1 MRHALT
7 SRLVALVVA
16 QAVGGAGTTRPSRTA
31 KSRSLTRAWDDRM
44 FSRLAAAVVGSTA
57 LLGTPEPVGAEEDL
71 KALGRQLAQE
81 CAPCHRL
88 DGVDTG
94 IPPIAGLEPD
104 YFVETMS
111 LYKNGHRHNPV
122 MVSVAQSLDDRQIR
136 ALALYLGALPKPE
149 PFSGTEKKSRK
160 R

>member
-1 MRHALT
+1 MR
-7 SRLVALVVA
+7 
-16 QAVGGAGTTRPSRTA
+16 
-31 KSRSLTRAWDDRM
+31 
-44 FSRLAAAVVGSTA
+44 SRLAAAVAA
-57 LLGTPEPVGAEEDL
+57 LLAPLGAAEPLGAEENL

-88 DGVDTG
+88 DGLDAG
-94 IPPIAGLEPD
+94 IPSIVGLEPD

-111 LYKNGHRHNPV
+111 LYKNGQRNNPA

-149 PFSGTEKKSRK
+149 PSRGSEDKSDK
-160 R
+160 RH